1 MTTAQPSWD
10 AKRIHSFR
18 PLSRFFIH
26 SFLLT
31 QMFLQSLSGQFKK
44 YMPKINFETA
54 EICIRGKVD
63 VSGGGVFENFQ
74 YKV

>member
-31 QMFLQSLSGQFKK
+31 QIFLQSLSGQFKK

-74 YKV
+74 Y

>member
-31 QMFLQSLSGQFKK
+31 QIFFQSLSGQFKK

-74 YKV
+74 Y